1 MNSNPRQQWSPA
13 MRAIWWLSSVLFG
26 ATAVMLL
33 LIAVLAFRD
42 HGSLDWR
49 GLLGA
54 AAALGGI
61 GWLWS
66 VKSHPEEWLDDEG
79 KPKRSFRLWK

>member
-1 MNSNPRQQWSPA
+1 

-33 LIAVLAFRD
+33 LIAVLASQER
-42 HGSLDWR
+42 GSMDWR

-54 AAALGGI
+54 AAALGVICG
-61 GWLWS
+61 LWS
-66 VKSHPEEWLDDEG
+66 VKSHPEEWLDNEG
-79 KPKRSFRLWK
+79 RPKRSFRLWK